1 MVSERKIGP
10 SVETVPEGDDRIRL
24 VCPDCGYISY
34 ENPKVV
40 VGAVCVWQDRFL
52 ICRRAIEPRQG
63 RWTIPAGYLELGE
76 TTADGARREVQ
87 EEAGA
92 EVRILGLLGLYEIPH
107 INQVY
112 VFHRAKMTGPEFAPG
127 QESEAVELVQWADI
141 PWDELAFPSVTWALR
156 RYDEGGAPSHAT
168 YADEG
173 GGAY

>member
-10 SVETVPEGDDRIRL
+10 SVETVPEGEDRIRL

-92 EVRILGLLGLYEIPH
+92 DGV
-107 INQVY
+107 
-112 VFHRAKMTGPEFAPG
+112 
-127 QESEAVELVQWADI
+127 
-141 PWDELAFPSVTWALR
+141 
-156 RYDEGGAPSHAT
+156 
-168 YADEG
+168 
-173 GGAY
+173 

>member
-10 SVETVPEGDDRIRL
+10 SVETVPEGDDRVRL

-92 EVRILGLLGLYEIPH
+92 EVRIIGLLGLYEIPH

-141 PWDELAFPSVTWALR
+141 PWDELAFPSVAWALR

-168 YADEG
+168 YVEKT